1 MLFSVEEGGQT
12 EWRWGGR
19 GGVVGRGVRERND
32 RCCLVHSRMHPVR
45 GAGLGREGR
54 FGRVSQAVRPAGK
67 RMRDDNPAE
76 VFIVDNHGFTGGLA
90 LGMEA
95 EMIFGAVM

>member
-1 MLFSVEEGGQT
+1 MSKISSINIIRKAATAFKAVRRQVKPLLCLSGIKV
-12 EWRWGGR
+12 RKI
-19 GGVVGRGVRERND
+19 VGKD
-32 RCCLVHSRMHPVR
+32 
-45 GAGLGREGR
+45 GL
-54 FGRVSQAVRPAGK
+54 GRVSQAVRPAGK

-95 EMIFGAVM
+95 EMIFGMAM